1 MPTLILLGS
10 SAALAGTKPTR
21 VLSIKVAIKSRR
33 FISDLLRLPL
43 DLVRFARSRRLA
55 ELPMVAG
62 SQDADRQDFVCIDR
76 RRTNACAKSRLFK
89 KAIAS
94 TYEPWLEQP
103 NYPPGALTYIK
114 GDRRIDLDLL
124 AFLAT
129 APAQAGDSLAF

>member
-55 ELPMVAG
+55 ALPMVAG
-62 SQDADRQDFVCIDR
+62 SQDADRQDFVCINR
-76 RRTNACAKSRLFK
+76 RRTNAGAKNLCSKRLT
-89 KAIAS
+89 AS
-94 TYEPWLEQP
+94 NNEPWQGQP
-103 NYPPGALTYIK
+103 HYPPTALTYIK
-114 GDRRIDLDLL
+114 GDRRIDFGFRDVTS
-124 AFLAT
+124 T
-129 APAQAGDSLAF
+129 APAQAGDSLAS

>member
-1 MPTLILLGS
+1 LGS

-43 DLVRFARSRRLA
+43 DLVRFALTQLA
-55 ELPMVAG
+55 ALPMVAG

-89 KAIAS
+89 KAIR
-94 TYEPWLEQP
+94 QH
-103 NYPPGALTYIK
+103 I
-114 GDRRIDLDLL
+114 
-124 AFLAT
+124 
-129 APAQAGDSLAF
+129 